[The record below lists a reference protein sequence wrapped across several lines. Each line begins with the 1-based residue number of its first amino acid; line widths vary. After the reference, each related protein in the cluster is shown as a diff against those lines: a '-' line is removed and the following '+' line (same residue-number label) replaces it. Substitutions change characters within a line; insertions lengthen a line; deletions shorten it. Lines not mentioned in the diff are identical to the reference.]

1 MTIWFDMDG
10 TISNLY
16 GVENWLALLQL
27 ENPKPYSD
35 AKPLCNMN
43 VLARYLNQLQKM
55 GFQIGIISWLSKVST
70 DDYSQKVTRAKLSW
84 LKQHLRSV
92 VWDEINIVDY
102 GTNKEL
108 FIHTQDDILFDDEE
122 ENRNNWTGIAY
133 EPENIFSVLKT
144 LMASN

>member
-43 VLARYLNQLQKM
+43 ILARYLNQLQKM
-55 GFQIGIISWLSKVST
+55 GFRIGIISWLSKVST
-70 DDYSQKVTRAKLSW
+70 DDYSQKVTHAKLSW

-122 ENRNNWTGIAY
+122 KNRNNWTGIAY